1 MSTEPFAAKQD
12 VFGIAKE
19 VREKGALLFATVA
32 EALEVQPF
40 APVTVTL

>member
-19 VREKGALLFATVA
+19 VREKSALLLPTVA